1 VIYDSEHEAN
11 RKAFYSQFAQEIPDG
26 MLATYV
32 KEQPSKKNRHN
43 YDALLIEFAQALR
56 AFKVAEAALSS
67 AEVALDEARTADW
80 VAEVALDEAHT
91 LKRGIEEKLSAYA
104 LLFGFTLPAE
114 MAVYVGEEEIPF

>member
-1 VIYDSEHEAN
+1 VIYDSEHEAK

-67 AEVALDEARTADW
+67 AEVALDEA
-80 VAEVALDEAHT
+80 HT